1 VGEWARFFIF
11 GVFNG
16 MTPLTNLAVTCILAV
31 VCSAATPATNPT
43 TLTAGDLSLLPQPQ
57 RVNIT
62 GPAFRV
68 SNDWSIRIGPGMNAE
83 SSAVEALKE
92 GFDSR
97 HHVLLNAGTDAGQ
110 GGPAIV
116 LSIQPAAVEIG
127 AAQDRDRPALAAQAY
142 RITLNE
148 KEVRVVANADAG
160 LFYGVETLVQL
171 VTHRDGGIWLP
182 AGEIV
187 DWPDLQLR
195 EIYWDDAHHLE
206 RLDAMRHA
214 IRQAAFFKIN
224 GFVLKLEGHFQFKSA
239 PAVVEPYALSPA
251 EYQEL
256 TDYGLRYHVQLI
268 PYLDAPAHI
277 AFILKH
283 PEYASL
289 RAFPDSNYELSTVN
303 PNAVKLIEGMCRDL
317 IDANKGVDYF
327 YLSTDEPYYLGKS
340 EEPPFGEAARM
351 KELGSPGKLLA
362 EFLDKTAGYLH
373 DRGRTVVFW
382 GEYPL
387 KPADVPA
394 LPAFLVNGE
403 TNEPDFDAAFKARG
417 IRQMIYTSTEGEERL
432 FPNYALAP
440 ADRLLHDSGK
450 RAERVAEAIAAVQS
464 DAARQK
470 GDLMGLLVAGWADMG
485 LHPETFWL
493 GYATIASAGWNP
505 TGASAGQNTQAF
517 YRLFYG
523 PSAARMDRIYELM
536 SRQAQFWEDSWEGK
550 ASTARK
556 GIWGNSNSIFRP
568 RHPAHDQTIPLP
580 PVPEAK
586 DLGFDSA
593 KANERRSQLV
603 AEYSLEN
610 DELMALLTAE
620 AARAE
625 FNRYNI
631 EVMRSIAGLCRQNLA
646 MLHDMDQ
653 IDQRLAE
660 ARAAGHDGHATD
672 AVAAMDAALDLVGQ
686 MRRSRDAALIAAAE
700 TWYKS
705 WQPRVAEANGRKFLH
720 ELDDVKDHL
729 PDRTVGMD
737 YLVYREL
744 QLPLGEWAGKV
755 LAARNQYAKAH
766 GLAERREA
774 DEWVATDPAIKKK

>member
-1 VGEWARFFIF
+1 
-11 GVFNG
+11 
-16 MTPLTNLAVTCILAV
+16 MTSLSNTAVTCLLAILSSAAAP
-31 VCSAATPATNPT
+31 AATPT
-43 TLTAGDLSLLPQPQ
+43 TLAASDLCLLPRPQ
-57 RVNIT
+57 RLDIA

-68 SNDWSIRIGPGMNAE
+68 SNAWSIGIGPGVNAD
-83 SSAVEALKE
+83 SSALEALKE
-92 GFDSR
+92 GFESR
-97 HHVLLNAGTDAGQ
+97 HGVRVSAGTNAGQ

-116 LSIQPAAVEIG
+116 LSIQPGAVEIG
-127 AAQDRDRPALAAQAY
+127 AAQDRDRAALAAQAY

-148 KEVRVVANADAG
+148 KEVRIVANTDAG

-171 VTHRDGGIWLP
+171 ATHRNGETWLP

-195 EIYWDDAHHLE
+195 EIYWDDAHHLD
-206 RLDAMRHA
+206 RLDAMKHA

-256 TDYGLRYHVQLI
+256 TDYALRYHVQLI
-268 PYLDAPAHI
+268 PYLDTPAHI

-283 PEYASL
+283 PEYASF

-303 PNAVKLIEGMCRDL
+303 PDAVKVIEGMCQDL

-340 EEPPFGEAARM
+340 DGSPFGEAGRM

-387 KPADVPA
+387 KPADVA
-394 LPAFLVNGE
+394 SLPAFLVNGE

-417 IRQMIYTSTEGEERL
+417 IRQLIYTSTEGEERL
-432 FPNYALAP
+432 FPNYALAQ
-440 ADRLLHDSGK
+440 AERLLHAPEK
-450 RAERVAEAIAAVQS
+450 RRERVAEAIAAVQS

-493 GYATIASAGWNP
+493 GYATIASAGWDPAAAN
-505 TGASAGQNTQAF
+505 AGQDTLAF

-523 PSAARMDRIYELM
+523 TSAPRMDRIYELM
-536 SRQAQFWEDSWEGK
+536 SRQAQFWDDSWDGK

-556 GIWGNSNSIFRP
+556 GIWGNSSSIFRP
-568 RHPAHDQTIPLP
+568 RHPAHDQTLPLP
-580 PVPEAK
+580 PVPAAD
-586 DLGFDSA
+586 DLAFDPV
-593 KANERRSQLV
+593 KPNERRSQLV
-603 AEYSLEN
+603 AQYAAEN
-610 DELMALLTAE
+610 EELAGLL
-620 AARAE
+620 AAAADRAE
-625 FNRYNI
+625 RNRYNI
-631 EVMRSIAGLCRQNLA
+631 EVMRSIAGLCRQNLD
-646 MLHDMDQ
+646 MLRGMDQ
-653 IDQRLAE
+653 IGLRLAE
-660 ARAAGHDGHATD
+660 AHAASDARPAA
-672 AVAAMDAALDLVGQ
+672 AVAALDAGLDSVGQ
-686 MRRSRDAALIAAAE
+686 MRRARDAALRAATQ

-705 WQPRVAEANGRKFLH
+705 WQPRVAEANGRTFLH

-729 PDRTVGMD
+729 PDRTVGME

-744 QLPLGEWAGKV
+744 QLPLGEWASKV

-766 GLAERREA
+766 GLAERSEA
-774 DEWVATDPAIKKK
+774 VEWVSPDPTRQ